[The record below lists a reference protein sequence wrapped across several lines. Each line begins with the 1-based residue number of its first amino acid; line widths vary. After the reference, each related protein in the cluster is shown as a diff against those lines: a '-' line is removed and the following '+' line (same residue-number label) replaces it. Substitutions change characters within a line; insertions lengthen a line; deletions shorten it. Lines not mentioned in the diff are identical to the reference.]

1 MDRAE
6 AMQPSAELLRRLQ
19 QICIVNARVLYNIC
33 CRLGCDTSDILAL
46 INEAWWAYNLPQLT

>member
-6 AMQPSAELLRRLQ
+6 AVQPSAALLRRLQ
-19 QICIVNARVLYNIC
+19 QIRIVNARVLYDIC

-46 INEAWWAYNLPQLT
+46 NNEA